1 MNSLDRELGMN
12 RPIPRRDFLSG
23 AAMAVAAGVLPRPLL
38 SALEPS
44 RSVYYPPAL
53 TGMRGTH
60 DGSWEVSHALA
71 REGKTWRRPA
81 SQTDD
86 TYDLVVVGGGISGLA
101 AAHFFRESAGREAKI
116 LILDNHDDFG
126 GHAKRNEFRIN
137 GRTVIGYGGSQS
149 IQDPSK
155 YSRESKRLLRRLRV
169 NLNKFRKAFDTE
181 LYDKYDLGQGVYFDK
196 ATYGRDYLMVTGED
210 EDRDPPY
217 ARAPISAEAKRELA
231 TLYSGGDF
239 LRGLSNDGKLQFLK
253 RTSYRTFLRENA
265 GMSEEVLD
273 LFQQRSNSL
282 WGVGIDAV
290 AALDCL
296 YMTVHYGGGF
306 PGLTGLNV
314 DLAGE
319 SEPNWLGT
327 EPYIYHFPDG
337 NAAIA
342 RLLVR
347 DMIPN
352 VAPGNS
358 MEDVVT
364 SRFDYSQLDRE
375 GANVRLRLNSTAV
388 KVTQLS
394 NGHVEVTYVKG
405 DRPSRVRAKRSVL
418 ACYNRMIPSLC
429 PELPE
434 GQREALRYNVK
445 VPLVYTN
452 VLIRNWTSFQKLGVR
467 SVFCPAGYHHSV
479 SLDFPVSLGDYSF
492 SKSPEEPIILHLVRT
507 PCAPGSGISAREQH
521 QIGRYDLLQTPFDRF
536 EREIRAQLGG
546 MLAEGGFDP
555 ARDIE
560 AITVNRWPHG
570 YSYEYNT
577 LFDPD
582 FAPEEF
588 PHVKARKRF
597 GSIAI
602 ANSDAGGYAYLD
614 GAIDQAYRAVQEL
627 MEE

>member
-1 MNSLDRELGMN
+1 
-12 RPIPRRDFLSG
+12 
-23 AAMAVAAGVLPRPLL
+23 
-38 SALEPS
+38 
-44 RSVYYPPAL
+44 
-53 TGMRGTH
+53 MRGTH
-60 DGSWEVSHALA
+60 DGAWEVSHALA

-81 SQTDD
+81 KQTDD
-86 TYDLVVVGGGISGLA
+86 TYDLVVVGGGISGLS
-101 AAHFFRESAGREAKI
+101 AAHFFSESAGKDAKI

-126 GHAKRNEFRIN
+126 GHARRNEFVMN
-137 GRTVIGYGGSQS
+137 GRTIIGYGGSQS
-149 IQDPSK
+149 IQDPSN
-155 YSRESKRLLRRLRV
+155 YSLESKRLLRRLRV
-169 NLNKFRKAFDTE
+169 NLNKFRKAFDTK
-181 LYDKYDLGQGVYFDK
+181 LYHKYDLGQGVYFDK
-196 ATYGRDYLMVTGED
+196 ATYGRDYLMVAGDD
-210 EDRDPPY
+210 EKPY
-217 ARAPISAEAKRELA
+217 QPYSKAPISAEAKEEL
-231 TLYSGGDF
+231 TKLYNEVDF
-239 LRGLSNDGKLQFLK
+239 LPRLTNVEKIEFLK
-253 RTSYRTFLRENA
+253 RTSYRTFLSEKV
-265 GMSEEVLD
+265 GIGEEVLN

-290 AALDCL
+290 SALDCL

-306 PGLTGLNV
+306 PGLASLDVN
-314 DLAGE
+314 LSSE
-319 SEPNWLGT
+319 PEPNWLGT

-337 NAAIA
+337 NASIA

-347 DMIPN
+347 EMIPD
-352 VAPGNS
+352 VASGNS

-375 GANVRLRLNSTAV
+375 GANVRLRLNSTVV

-394 NGHVEVTYVKG
+394 NGQVEVTCVNGEK
-405 DRPSRVRAKRSVL
+405 PSRVLAKRCIL

-434 GQREALRYNVK
+434 SQKEALRYNVK

-452 VLIRNWTSFQKLGVR
+452 ALIRNWTSFQKLGVR

-492 SKSPEEPIILHLVRT
+492 SRSPEEPIILHLVRT
-507 PCAPGSGISAREQH
+507 PCASGSGISAREQH
-521 QIGRYDLLQTPFDRF
+521 QIGRYDLLQTPFDKF

-546 MLAEGGFDP
+546 MLGGGGFDP

-570 YSYEYNT
+570 YSYEYNS
-577 LFDPD
+577 LFDPN

-588 PHVKARKRF
+588 PHVKARRRF

-614 GAIDQAYRAVQEL
+614 GAIDQAYRAVEEL
-627 MEE
+627 TEAE